1 MAREKARRSV
11 IVADRRPLERGLAR
25 FLLEERGLFVV
36 GEAATMADVLL
47 QVQQL
52 KPDLVVLH
60 EKLALDHDPTVI
72 AQVRRIS
79 PKTRIILLASDADNL
94 PPALALLAQT
104 IVVDG
109 PGLTELGAAVAGPL
123 PVVGPSGPP
132 VGQVG
137 DQPEVEPRNDT
148 YRRWSDRL
156 QGMAVAS
163 IIAFAFLFA
172 RSVVL
177 SPSTSPSTLG
187 RVHLSAAYQQLDELE
202 AALPMATPET
212 VAELAQVLI
221 DERAR
226 AEEAGAD
233 VSELDQAI
241 YDTLLGAW
249 PSLPPDTQSILLALL
264 GGFLP
269 PDATPT
275 IPAPTSST
283 PVPSPEPSPDAVAPA
298 EAGISPT
305 EVPPTESPTT
315 ESPSPTTESPSP
327 TTESPSPTTESPSPT
342 TESPSPTTASPSPTT
357 ESSSPTTESPMPTT
371 QSPSPTTASPSPA
384 TESQSPTTDSP
395 GPTTESAGP
404 TTESPSPTTE
414 SPSPTTE
421 SPSPTTESGS
431 TSTESQSPANLT
443 SGGQTR
449 SGVLLIPPAIVLLL
463 LTGTGVARRKAV
475 RGEEVPPSDR
485 EP

>member
-109 PGLTELGAAVAGPL
+109 PGLTQLGEAVAGPL
-123 PVVGPSGPP
+123 PVVEPIGPT
-132 VGQVG
+132 VRQAG
-137 DQPEVEPRNDT
+137 DQPEGEPGNDT

-187 RVHLSAAYQQLDELE
+187 RVHLSAAYQQLDELQ

-212 VAELAQVLI
+212 VAQLAQVLI

-241 YDTLLGAW
+241 YDTLIRVW

-275 IPAPTSST
+275 IPAPTSTT

-305 EVPPTESPTT
+305 ESPPIESPSPTTESPLPTTEPPTTTT

-327 TTESPSPTTESPSPT
+327 TTDSPSSTTESV
-342 TESPSPTTASPSPTT
+342 
-357 ESSSPTTESPMPTT
+357 
-371 QSPSPTTASPSPA
+371 
-384 TESQSPTTDSP
+384 
-395 GPTTESAGP
+395 
-404 TTESPSPTTE
+404 
-414 SPSPTTE
+414 
-421 SPSPTTESGS
+421 S
-431 TSTESQSPANLT
+431 TSIESQSPANLT
-443 SGGQTR
+443 TGGETR

-475 RGEEVPPSDR
+475 RGEEEPPADP

>member
-305 EVPPTESPTT
+305 EVPPTESP
-315 ESPSPTTESPSP
+315 SP